1 MARRPKNTPFL
12 EFTGPLAYRAFM
24 NYIEAIE
31 RAIAGYEQLRIQSLK
46 EKEAIDDQK
55 D

>member
-1 MARRPKNTPFL
+1 MARRPKNKPCL

-31 RAIAGYEQLRIQSLK
+31 RAIAGYEQLRLSILK
-46 EKEAIDDQK
+46 EKEEIDDRK